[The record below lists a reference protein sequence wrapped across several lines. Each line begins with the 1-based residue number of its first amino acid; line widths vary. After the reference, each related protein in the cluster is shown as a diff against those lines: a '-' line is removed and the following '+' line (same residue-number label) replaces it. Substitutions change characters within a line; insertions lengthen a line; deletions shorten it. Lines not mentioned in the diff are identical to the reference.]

1 MSLEVLVLALGQMT
15 QPGGF
20 AAALPLTHRTAI
32 ASAAS
37 LLDEASKLAYR
48 LTAAQ
53 NYPGQAPPPHA
64 LSPACSLRAI
74 CLRGGL
80 FSATGSFLL
89 ALLHPERRRPAA
101 RPLDGDSIHD
111 QRCAHPLRRAALF
124 APRPRPLHRRAR
136 ELRCGVP
143 RLPSLQARAA
153 KAQVRNS
160 PRADGRPARP
170 AEGRSLLVR
179 RAAACSLTHS
189 LTHSPTHL
197 LTHQHTTYLSHTRPS
212 VISALTRTSTPTPN
226 VHPNQG
232 GGMADQ
238 GTSWQQLNAGA
249 ADVPAATRFPCG
261 GLIRSGML
269 RHPMASPAAPP
280 AALSSASSFQH
291 QRLPC
296 TLRVP
301 CHRLCYAATSSAAP
315 HPSCTRLATQGRTG
329 GWRGTVRV
337 TTDQP
342 SASCCRMPH

>member
-1 MSLEVLVLALGQMT
+1 MINAVPILFVVQRYSRPDHDRCTVALV
-15 QPGGF
+15 
-20 AAALPLTHRTAI
+20 
-32 ASAAS
+32 SCDAAS
-37 LLDEASKLAYR
+37 LGFHRCKPEPPKLKFETVLELMDVQLDRLKDEA
-48 LTAAQ
+48 
-53 NYPGQAPPPHA
+53 
-64 LSPACSLRAI
+64 
-74 CLRGGL
+74 
-80 FSATGSFLL
+80 FW
-89 ALLHPERRRPAA
+89 
-101 RPLDGDSIHD
+101 
-111 QRCAHPLRRAALF
+111 CA
-124 APRPRPLHRRAR
+124 APRLAHLPTH
-136 ELRCGVP
+136 LR
-143 RLPSLQARAA
+143 
-153 KAQVRNS
+153 
-160 PRADGRPARP
+160 
-170 AEGRSLLVR
+170 
-179 RAAACSLTHS
+179 THS
-189 LTHSPTHL
+189 LTYLPTNTPPTC
-197 LTHQHTTYLSHTRPS
+197 LTPRPS
-212 VISALTRTSTPTPN
+212 VISALTRTSSPTPN

-280 AALSSASSFQH
+280 AALSFASSFQH